1 MEPLNEKEES
11 FLEVYDAY
19 ADAVY
24 RRCFF
29 KVSDKEKAKDIT
41 QESFVKL
48 WDYYRNG
55 EDIRNGKAL
64 VFRIA
69 NNLII
74 DSYRKKESESLD
86 FLALGGLDPSED
98 DHEHIVD
105 ASDKFFALKIINELP
120 DIYQEAVTLRYVEE
134 MSPTEIAEIIG
145 ETENVVS
152 VRIHRGVKMIKDLLG
167 EKENKENN
175 EDQF

>member
-1 MEPLNEKEES
+1 MEPLNQKEES
-11 FLEVYDAY
+11 FLEVYNTY

-24 RRCFF
+24 RRCYF

-41 QESFVKL
+41 QEAFVKL

-55 EDIRNGKAL
+55 ENIRSSKAL

-74 DSYRKKESESLD
+74 DSYRKKGSESLD
-86 FLALGGLDPSED
+86 MLADKGLDPYED

-105 ASDKFFALKIINELP
+105 VSDQYFALKVIRELP

-134 MSPTEIAEIIG
+134 MSPAEISEIIG
-145 ETENVVS
+145 ESENVVS
-152 VRIHRGVKMIKDLLG
+152 VRIHRGIKMIKDLLND
-167 EKENKENN
+167 KENKESNGN
-175 EDQF
+175 

>member
-11 FLEVYDAY
+11 FLEVYNTH

-29 KVSDKEKAKDIT
+29 KVSDKDKAKDIT

-55 EDIRNGKAL
+55 ENIRNSKAL
-64 VFRIA
+64 LFRIA

-86 FLALGGLDPSED
+86 FLAGNGLDPYED

-105 ASDKFFALKIINELP
+105 QSDKHFALKIIRELP

-134 MSPTEIAEIIG
+134 MSPTEISEIIG
-145 ETENVVS
+145 ESENVVS
-152 VRIHRGVKMIKDLLG
+152 VRIHRGVKMIKDILG
-167 EKENKENN
+167 EKENKETN
-175 EDQF
+175 EN